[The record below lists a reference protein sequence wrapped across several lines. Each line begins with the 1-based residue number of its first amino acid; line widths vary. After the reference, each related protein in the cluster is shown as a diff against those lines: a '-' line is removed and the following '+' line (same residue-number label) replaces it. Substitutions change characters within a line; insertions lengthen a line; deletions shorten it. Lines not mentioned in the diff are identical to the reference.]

1 MTPLE
6 IELCTSCQRHYTAEG
21 ICVPCQEGG
30 ENTRH
35 PDPDADGD
43 RNRDSST
50 PSSLRDGGLSL
61 GVRSRAVEQFA
72 ELRDAYYA
80 GTLKPEPVRLGPI
93 PPHFG
98 QIERGV
104 AEDVALLIGL
114 RRAEG
119 ENGKIPYPALAA
131 AAIGVVPNGDKRRAS
146 LALRRLVNTGVLLDA
161 EPLKK
166 FKRGNELLDGTKCYL
181 PGGER

>member
-1 MTPLE
+1 MTTPLA
-6 IELCTSCQRHYTAEG
+6 IPCTTPDCRVHTTMGVCPNCQKG
-21 ICVPCQEGG
+21 K
-30 ENTRH
+30 H
-35 PDPDADGD
+35 PDPDVDGD
-43 RNRDSST
+43 RDRDTAT
-50 PSSLRDGGLSL
+50 PPLRDDGRGLGL

-72 ELRDAYYA
+72 DLRAAYYA
-80 GTLKPEPVRLGPI
+80 GTLKPEPVRLGAI

-98 QIERGV
+98 EIERGV

-119 ENGKIPYPALAA
+119 ENGKIPYPALAPV
-131 AAIGVVPNGDKRRAS
+131 AIGIVPNGDKRRAS

-166 FKRGNELLDGTKCYL
+166 FKRGDELLDGTKCYL